1 MCAWNGERIKPKTK
15 LIHKKCYLGCLF
27 FYCLLSVINCFVVST
42 PREKIFVC
50 VLYCYAPRAENSTWP
65 YTWCPRN
72 CWKSHE
78 EFPRQAF
85 GINFLSVFCGVTL
98 KSLRE
103 TLWTNPE
110 SWASVGTWEF
120 ITSSL
125 VLCLYP
131 NSVSVIWE
139 GGTQGRRHS
148 WLAGDVVME
157 EIALITSL

>member
-15 LIHKKCYLGCLF
+15 LIHKNAIWVVCF
-27 FYCLLSVINCFVVST
+27 FIVYCLLLISLLCSEHSKGKDLRLCSLLLCTKSQDQYLAIHLVSKKLL
-42 PREKIFVC
+42 KI
-50 VLYCYAPRAENSTWP
+50 TWRVP
-65 YTWCPRN
+65 KTSFWDQ
-72 CWKSHE
+72 
-78 EFPRQAF
+78 FPQC
-85 GINFLSVFCGVTL
+85 LCGVTL

-131 NSVSVIWE
+131 NSVSVIERGALRE
-139 GGTQGRRHS
+139 GDTVG
-148 WLAGDVVME
+148 
-157 EIALITSL
+157 